1 MSQLNKDEWSIIIR
15 YLDHITIKNLVQS
28 FININTKQACL
39 ILGCVV
45 EDLIEERKE
54 IEEGI
59 QSISDK
65 IYDIDSLSEQIH
77 DIMDNVE

>member
-1 MSQLNKDEWSIIIR
+1 MSELNKDEWSIIIR